1 MPKIVPKYGSD
12 HLGESLLR
20 GRDPIRL
27 TWPDGAV
34 TEEIAYIDSGRAYVM
49 VVHHG
54 VEIPFYITGMEA
66 DRAEVASV

>member
-1 MPKIVPKYGSD
+1 M
-12 HLGESLLR
+12 R
-20 GRDPIRL
+20 GRDPIRH
-27 TWPDGAV
+27 TWPDGVV

-49 VVHHG
+49 VAHHG